1 MNELEEIQEETRPQ
15 PQTALLSYTQYTKLN
30 EALSKE
36 EGYPKN
42 GTWRIWS
49 MYPDLAKVNRQFDE
63 DENETSFDIVCALK
77 VSGSML
83 EKYPAYF
90 EGLNLVNDWEVVP
103 YNGELD
109 LFELEGLTTEQI
121 DWVFE
126 NINEQFTFKD
136 GQMLIV
142 GDQQPST
149 LEIVEKLVD
158 KGLNVGIY
166 EEN

>member
-1 MNELEEIQEETRPQ
+1 MK
-15 PQTALLSYTQYTKLN
+15 ALLNYTDYTLLN
-30 EALSKE
+30 EALSKAK
-36 EGYPKN
+36 GYPKN
-42 GTWRIWS
+42 GTHRIWS
-49 MYPDLAKVNRQFDE
+49 MKPDLAKVNRQFDE
-63 DENETSFDIVCALK
+63 DGSEISFDIVCALK

-83 EKYPAYF
+83 EEYPQFF

-103 YNGELD
+103 YEGEL
-109 LFELEGLTTEQI
+109 ELLELHGLATEQI

-158 KGLNVGIY
+158 KGLNIGIY
-166 EEN
+166 EED

>member
-30 EALSKE
+30 EALSKAK
-36 EGYPKN
+36 GYPKG
-42 GTWRIWS
+42 GTYRIWS
-49 MYPDLAKVNRQFDE
+49 MYPDLAKTNRQFDE
-63 DENETSFDIVCALK
+63 DGNETSFDIVCALK

-83 EKYPAYF
+83 EKYPEYF
-90 EGLNLVNDWEVVP
+90 DGLTLVNDWEVVP

-142 GDQQPST
+142 GDEQPST
-149 LEIVEKLVD
+149 LDIVEKLTE
-158 KGLNVGIY
+158 KGLIVGI
-166 EEN
+166 EK

>member
-1 MNELEEIQEETRPQ
+1 MK
-15 PQTALLSYTQYTKLN
+15 ALLNYTDYTKLN
-30 EALSKE
+30 EALSKAK
-36 EGYPKN
+36 GYPKN
-42 GTWRIWS
+42 GTYRIWS

-63 DENETSFDIVCALK
+63 DGNETSFDIVCALK

-83 EKYPAYF
+83 EEYPEYF

-103 YNGELD
+103 YDGELD
-109 LFELEGLTTEQI
+109 LFELEGFTTEQI

-126 NINEQFTFKD
+126 NINEHFTFKD

-142 GDQQPST
+142 GDQQPSS
-149 LEIVEKLVD
+149 LEIVEKLVE
-158 KGLNVGIY
+158 KGLNIGIY

>member
-1 MNELEEIQEETRPQ
+1 MK
-15 PQTALLSYTQYTKLN
+15 ALLNYTDYTKLN

-42 GTWRIWS
+42 GTHRIWS

-63 DENETSFDIVCALK
+63 DGNEISFDIVCALK
-77 VSGSML
+77 VSGSLL
-83 EKYPAYF
+83 EKYPQYF
-90 EGLNLVNDWEVVP
+90 EELSLVNDWEVVP
-103 YNGELD
+103 YNSELD

-126 NINEQFTFKD
+126 NINEQFAFKN

-142 GDQQPST
+142 GDEQPST
-149 LEIVEKLVD
+149 LDIVEKLVE
-158 KGLNVGIY
+158 KGLNIGIY